1 MSAHPDFS
9 AFKVNPKYWTILN
22 SIIEWNVDTVTV
34 AQITTKHHLR
44 LSTVAQAFDEFVK
57 RGVLKEVKKPKS
69 DVPVYKLTEAVKK
82 AYVAP
87 PAPKYESKNENM
99 WSDRGEL
106 TDTCYQAL
114 YDGAKSIDEIV
125 KVSNLPKA
133 SVKSVLGWLT
143 HDRYVVETP
152 AGPKLTSKPLVVN
165 LERKRHW
172 DLLRSLA
179 HPDSPR
185 NCVRGLNPGVHG

>member
-114 YDGAKSIDEIV
+114 YDGAKSIQ
-125 KVSNLPKA
+125 PPQ
-133 SVKSVLGWLT
+133 G
-143 HDRYVVETP
+143 
-152 AGPKLTSKPLVVN
+152 
-165 LERKRHW
+165 EREVRPG
-172 DLLRSLA
+172 LA
-179 HPDSPR
+179 HPRPLRRRDPR
-185 NCVRGLNPGVHG
+185 GPEAHEQAARREPRTQTPLGPAALARASGQPQELREGPQPGRARLIIRTP